1 MDGWMFAGLIA
12 IVVVVVACTG
22 LVVWLT
28 IVTRGPL
35 PALDRRVRRWTLA
48 RRVFLLIALAGGA
61 VVVAVL
67 PTGDMIPPQ
76 VWGPSIIVTA
86 AGVVLASVAGDKR
99 RETTF
104 AGAHISTG
112 TVTDVIEVPPPS
124 ADYSGSSAFLIDAEL
139 PGGVTIHRRLNMGG
153 ERDPLSWVGKRIQ
166 FRHRTLDP
174 ADLEDAF
181 FGREERKATLGPSA

>member
-1 MDGWMFAGLIA
+1 MNTSPVNGAY
-12 IVVVVVACTG
+12 
-22 LVVWLT
+22 
-28 IVTRGPL
+28 
-35 PALDRRVRRWTLA
+35 DRRIRRWNLA
-48 RRVFLLIALAGGA
+48 RRVFQLIALAGGA
-61 VVVAVL
+61 AVVAVVAVVA
-67 PTGDMIPPQ
+67 TGDPIPLH
-76 VWGPSIIVTA
+76 VWAPRIIVIGAGFVATV
-86 AGVVLASVAGDKR
+86 AGVFLASVAGDKR
-99 RETTF
+99 REATF

-124 ADYSGSSAFLIDAEL
+124 EDYSGSSAFLIDAEL

-181 FGREERKATLGPSA
+181 FGREERKATLGPGA